1 MSMMW
6 SAALQLVKRSSSSS
20 ALGGRASVLTC
31 RSLSSSS
38 SSDTAP
44 LGVTSVPSV
53 KMLIDG
59 NFVESQAKEFV
70 PLTNPAT
77 QEVIGH
83 VPLCTP
89 QEFENAVQSSKE
101 AFKTWR

>member
-1 MSMMW
+1 MI
-6 SAALQLVKRSSSSS
+6 
-20 ALGGRASVLTC
+20 GC

-83 VPLCTP
+83 VPICTP